1 MIDVTASVKPRR
13 KVPVIWLVP
22 IVAAVLGIWVV
33 VYNYIT
39 QGPEITI
46 NFATAE
52 GIEPGKTKIKSLSV
66 ELGVVDSV
74 ELSKDLSRVVV
85 KAQLEGFARPLLRE
99 DTQFWVVRPRI
110 GPGGISGL
118 GTLLS
123 GGYIRLEAGTGK
135 KEQRTF
141 EGLANQPVTPAGSP
155 GLQVF
160 LDSRR
165 AGSIR
170 AGDPVLYR
178 GYRVGSVETAKLA
191 TDAQRVSYSLF
202 INEPYDALVNQNTRF
217 WNASGITLKA
227 GAAGFEVEFGSLQS
241 LLVGGVTF
249 DLPDDVLAGGPV
261 KDGARFDLFPN
272 RAAVNRK
279 SYDNYVDY
287 VVAFDQS
294 VRGVKP
300 GAPVEFR
307 GVTLGTVQ
315 RLLIKELASEE
326 LGTEK
331 MRDYD
336 AAIPVL
342 IRVEPARLGL
352 PDTPASVADMN
363 ATVKGGVARGL
374 RATLK
379 TGNLL
384 TGSSIVALDYYP
396 DEGSAALGE
405 FAGYPVIPTLSG
417 GIAGLEQKLNQLLS
431 KLNDL
436 PLGSA
441 VRELNA
447 TLVSLR
453 DTVETVR
460 GALTGEEARKITDSI
475 GSALSEINATLDSI
489 SPDSPT
495 GDRLNRTLGDLN
507 QTLRN
512 LESLTRTLSD
522 KPNTLIFSPPVSV
535 DPVPQQGTSP

>member
-1 MIDVTASVKPRR
+1 MTEVTASVKPRR

-33 VYNYIT
+33 VYNYMT

-52 GIEPGKTKIKSLSV
+52 GIQPGKTKIKSLSV

-74 ELSKDLSRVVV
+74 ELTEDLDRVVV
-85 KAQLEGFARPLLRE
+85 KAQLERFAKPLLRE

-123 GGYIRLEAGTGK
+123 GGYLRLEAGTGK
-135 KEQRTF
+135 AGKRKF
-141 EGLANQPVTPAGSP
+141 DGLDRPPVTAAGAP
-155 GLQVF
+155 GLKVV
-160 LDSRR
+160 LESAR
-165 AGSIR
+165 AGSVT

-178 GYRVGSVETAKLA
+178 GYRVGSVETA
-191 TDAQRVSYSLF
+191 DFDPGSQRVTYDLF
-202 INEPYDALVNQNTRF
+202 INEPYDALVSRNTRF
-217 WNASGITLKA
+217 WNASGITLRA
-227 GAAGFEVEFGSLQS
+227 GAEGLEVQLGSLQS
-241 LLVGGVTF
+241 LLVGGVAF
-249 DLPDDVLAGGPV
+249 DLPDGVIAGAPAQ
-261 KDGARFDLFPN
+261 DGDSFSLFAN
-272 RAAVNRK
+272 LDAVNRK
-279 SYDNYVDY
+279 SYDNYIDY
-287 VVAFDQS
+287 VVSFTQS
-294 VRGVKP
+294 IRGVRP
-300 GAPVEFR
+300 GAPVEYR
-307 GVTLGTVQ
+307 GVRIGSVQ
-315 RLLIKELASEE
+315 RVMISELST
-326 LGTEK
+326 TETPGAG
-331 MRDYD
+331 DP
-336 AAIPVL
+336 IPVL
-342 IRVEPARLGL
+342 IRIEPARIGL
-352 PDTPASVADMN
+352 PDTAGSVAR
-363 ATVKGGVARGL
+363 VKEMVKLGVPGGL
-374 RATLK
+374 RASIQS
-379 TGNLL
+379 GNLL
-384 TGSSIVALDYYP
+384 TGSSIIGFDYFP
-396 DEGSAALGE
+396 DQGAAELGE
-405 FAGYPVIPTLSG
+405 FAGYVQIPTVSG
-417 GIAGLEQKLNQLLS
+417 GIAGLEQKLNQLLA

-441 VRELNA
+441 VNQLNA

-453 DTVETVR
+453 ETVDSVR
-460 GALTGEEARKITDSI
+460 GALNSDEAREITASI
-475 GSALSEINATLDSI
+475 NSALSEINATLDAI